1 MEHKIISTNSNDDNT
16 ERVRNL
22 LGQIFTRNDT
32 VREELMDFF
41 SELGIPVRND
51 QIQMIL
57 GVIRMLKFTAEKIKV
72 PLSNVVSLQ
81 EDADVKQTIDKIMES
96 GHSRIPVYLE
106 KDGQKNF
113 TGLLYAKEALRI
125 IKSKKKTFRLREYL
139 RDIQVIPETQSLLSL
154 LREMRLNSQ
163 HMMLTANEHGEITG
177 LITLEDILE
186 EIVGEIKDEHD
197 TETFQIRDV
206 GNNLY
211 EVNGSINLTDI
222 NKDLAV
228 NLPDEKFNTLAGFL
242 LHEKKGKIK
251 KNATVKYGDI
261 TLEITEHEGKKI
273 KKVQIYIPPSNL

>member
-1 MEHKIISTNSNDDNT
+1 MEHKILSTDSSDENA

-32 VREELMDFF
+32 VREELIDFF
-41 SELGIPVRND
+41 SELDIPVRND

-57 GVIRMLKFTAEKIKV
+57 GVIRMLKFTAEQIKV
-72 PLSNVVSLQ
+72 PISNVVTLQ
-81 EDADVKQTIDKIMES
+81 ENADVKQTINKIIKS

-106 KDGQKNF
+106 KEGQKIF

-125 IKSKKKTFRLREYL
+125 IKSKKKTFKLTEYL

-197 TETFQIRDV
+197 TETFPIQEV
-206 GNNLY
+206 GNHLY

-251 KNATVKYGDI
+251 KDSIVKYGDV
-261 TLEITEHEGKKI
+261 TLKIIEHDGKKI